1 MEIRGKTAIV
11 TGGASGIGRGICDA
25 FAERGGRVVL
35 FDLQEEAGQKAV
47 SEIGQDRALFVR
59 VDVSSADDV
68 AKGVEAAV
76 EHFGEIHVAVN
87 AAGVPHAAKTL
98 DREGKAFPLDLWN
111 QVIAVNL
118 TGTFNVTRLCAAA
131 MAGNAPESQTDERG
145 VIINVSS
152 GAAWQGQAGQ
162 AAYSASKAGVIGMM
176 LPVARDLAPYGIRV
190 LTIAPGLFDTP
201 MVAGLPEKALDGLRK
216 MPLFPKR
223 LGQPA
228 EMGSLVCSMV
238 EIPYFNAECVSLDGG
253 IRMT

>member
-1 MEIRGKTAIV
+1 MKIQGKTAIV
-11 TGGASGIGRGICDA
+11 TGGASGIGRGVCDE
-25 FAERGGRVVL
+25 FVKCGGRVVL
-35 FDLQEEAGQKAV
+35 FDLQEEAGQEAV
-47 SEIGQDRALFVR
+47 SEMGKDRALFAR
-59 VDVSSADDV
+59 VDVSDADQV
-68 AKGVEAAV
+68 AKGLEAAV
-76 EHFGEIHVAVN
+76 ERFGEIHVAVN
-87 AAGVPHAAKTL
+87 AAGVPHAAKML
-98 DREGKAFPLDLWN
+98 DREGTPFPLELWN

-118 TGTFNVTRLCAAA
+118 TGTFNVTRLCAAV
-131 MAGNAPESQTDERG
+131 MAGNTPESETDERG

-176 LPVARDLAPYGIRV
+176 LPVARDLAPHGIRV

-201 MVAGLPEKALDGLRK
+201 MVGGLQEKALDGLRK

-223 LGQPA
+223 LGQPS
-228 EMGSLVCSMV
+228 EMGALVCSMV